1 MSFIKA
7 FALFWWDFIVGD
19 SITLAWGVL
28 LTLALAALLA
38 NFGNSVVAE
47 FAVPA
52 AIIATLG
59 LSLRR

>member
-1 MSFIKA
+1 LKYLKA

-19 SITLAWGVL
+19 SLTLAWGVL

-47 FAVPA
+47 IVVPA